1 MNQDIIALEYEL
13 RRLADIIKNEGRQEL
28 IAYNISDIQ
37 FIAVQ
42 WIKETDAMTIGALS
56 KHLNLAISST
66 SELVD
71 QLVQKEFAVRR
82 KDDEDKR
89 KVNIHLTERG
99 QQLIDDV
106 IIKRQRYQ
114 QSLVKA
120 SEYSVKDYYKHTHAL
135 YKETEEGERIESSD
149 RSN

>member
-1 MNQDIIALEYEL
+1 MDQQIIALEYEL

-28 IAYNISDIQ
+28 IAYNITDIQ
-37 FIAVQ
+37 FMAVQ

-71 QLVQKEFAVRR
+71 QLVQKDFAVRK

-89 KVNIHLTERG
+89 KVNIHLTKKG
-99 QQLIDDV
+99 QKLIDDV
-106 IIKRQRYQ
+106 IIKRQKYL
-114 QSLVKA
+114 QSLVNC
-120 SEYSVKDYYKHTHAL
+120 SEFDAPDYYAHTHAL
-135 YKETEEGERIESSD
+135 YRKTEEGEQIESTD
-149 RSN
+149 RGH